1 MLANSNRLVEA
12 DRLIVD
18 TDGTQHPVTLP
29 QARRIVGLSSGFVG
43 SESRGWI
50 RERRLKPRATTP

>member
-43 SESRGWI
+43 SES
-50 RERRLKPRATTP
+50 ERLDS